1 MIQTLLRG
9 IVDIRPLSN
18 CWIELLEKYDVKEEF
33 ANEVNAACFNYINHS
48 SIDIIRFSD
57 EMLSLAVMI
66 DAEVSNVIK
75 ELINDYDNS
84 EINEILADVADAV
97 TDWLTNL
104 SEILTK
110 NGLLTKNYDPNSNVI
125 DKYTD
130 ELYIE
135 RIISLDA
142 AIFHVYR
149 RDRNVPKE
157 EVYEFLHHG
166 S

>member
-33 ANEVNAACFNYINHS
+33 ANEVNIACFNYINHS

-75 ELINDYDNS
+75 ELIHDYDNS

-104 SEILTK
+104 SEILTR
-110 NGLLTKNYDPNSNVI
+110 NGLLTKNYDPNSIVI

-142 AIFHVYR
+142 ALFHVYR
-149 RDRNVPKE
+149 RDRAVPKE
-157 EVYEFLHHG
+157 EVYEFLHYG